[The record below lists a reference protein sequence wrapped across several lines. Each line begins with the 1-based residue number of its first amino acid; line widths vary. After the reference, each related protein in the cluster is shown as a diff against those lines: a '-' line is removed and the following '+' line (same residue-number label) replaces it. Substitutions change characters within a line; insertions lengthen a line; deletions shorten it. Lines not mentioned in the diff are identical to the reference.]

1 MSKLWGGRFEQET
14 AQAVKVFTESI
25 SYDYR
30 LYPYDLKLNS
40 AYAGALKAAGVL
52 TAAELKQIKT
62 AITELAQEIEQG
74 KVDFDL
80 ELEDIHMNIEVL
92 LIKKIG
98 DVAKK
103 IHTGK
108 SRNDQVATDIRMY
121 LKETILNIQNLLDNL
136 MKTLVDLA
144 EKNIDV
150 IMPGYT
156 HLQAAQPVLLAHHL
170 LAYVEMFRRDKAR
183 LADCFVRTDVLPL
196 GSAALAGT
204 TFNIDRAKLA
214 AELGFSE
221 ISENSMDAVSDR
233 DFIVEFQAA
242 AALLMVHLSRMS
254 EELIIWN
261 SQPFGFIA
269 LSDAFS
275 TGSSIMPQKK
285 NPDIPELVRGK
296 TGGVI
301 GNLMAIL
308 TTIKGLPL
316 TYNRDLQEDKKALFA
331 TVETLEDSLIVLN
344 GLWSSL
350 KFNKD
355 KMNRAALDGY
365 STATDLANYLV
376 AKNIPFRDAHE
387 ITGSIVNY
395 AVKKDLAL
403 ENISL
408 EEYQKF
414 SPKIGPDIFKAI
426 SLAVSVAAHNVSGGT
441 AVAQV
446 KKALARLKKKL

>member
-14 AQAVKVFTESI
+14 AQTVKVFTESI

-30 LYPYDLKLNS
+30 LYPYDLKLNA
-40 AYAGALKAAGVL
+40 AYAVALKEAGIL
-52 TAAELKQIKT
+52 TAQELKQINS

-74 KVDFDL
+74 KVEFDF
-80 ELEDIHMNIEVL
+80 ELEDIHMNIEAL

-108 SRNDQVATDIRMY
+108 SRNDQVATDIRLY
-121 LKETILNIQNLLDNL
+121 LKEAILNIDNL
-136 MKTLVDLA
+136 INNLTQTLIGLA
-144 EKNIDV
+144 EKNMGV
-150 IMPGYT
+150 VMPGYT
-156 HLQAAQPVLLAHHL
+156 HLQAAQPVLLSHHL
-170 LAYVEMFRRDKAR
+170 LAYVEMFLRDKER
-183 LADCFVRTDVLPL
+183 LADCAVRVDVMPL

-204 TFNIDRAKLA
+204 TFKIDRKKLA
-214 AELGFSE
+214 VALGFAK
-221 ISENSMDAVSDR
+221 ISENSMDAVADR
-233 DFIVEFQAA
+233 DFIVEFQAV

-261 SQPFGFIA
+261 SQPFGFIS
-269 LSDAFS
+269 LNDAYS

-316 TYNRDLQEDKKALFA
+316 TYNRDLQEDKQALFA
-331 TVETLEDSLIVLN
+331 TVETLEDSLIVLT

-350 KFNKD
+350 TFNRD
-355 KMNRAALDGY
+355 KMNNAALDGY

-376 AKNIPFRDAHE
+376 GKALPFREAHK

-395 AVKKDLAL
+395 AVKKGVSL
-403 ENISL
+403 EQLSL

-414 SPKIGPDIFKAI
+414 SPKIGKDVFKAI
-426 SLAVSVAAHNVSGGT
+426 SLAVSIAAHNVVGGT
-441 AVAQV
+441 AEAQV
-446 KKALARLKKKL
+446 RKAIIRVKKRL